1 MIGKRAILIV
11 LFSLL
16 LFTIPFNA
24 PVLGAELLS
33 YKPYSGALGY
43 DLVIKT
49 HALVETGSPSKYG
62 NIFRDH
68 EDIFTLSQR
77 VEETEEGLLDI
88 ATTVDKI
95 NFLPHGPTYG
105 AAYKREEI
113 EGNTQHVKIN
123 LLGRVTEADVL
134 PHIGSS
140 AFWRDGHDGP
150 PLDFYNVMI
159 MLNPRFPLAFLDVGE
174 SWEVEEQ
181 IELGL
186 AEALPVAGVMQLHY
200 ELEMTVEQKIKYTL
214 LDFVQKKGCR
224 CARVGFK
231 AEFTTDG
238 VLYDAHTGSY
248 MQGNGES
255 SGELY
260 FAPKEGILVS
270 ASMKHNSIERRSVD
284 GQVAFFL
291 TPEEMIRLYSYDQT
305 TIPVP
310 WRNERLVTFE
320 LVEGEVTNG
329 R

>member
-1 MIGKRAILIV
+1 MIGKRAILIA

-24 PVLGAELLS
+24 TVLGAEVLS
-33 YKPYSGALGY
+33 YKPYPGALRY
-43 DLVIKT
+43 DLAIKT
-49 HALVETGSPSKYG
+49 HAVADSGDADEYG

-113 EGNTQHVKIN
+113 EGNTQRVKIDPQ
-123 LLGRVTEADVL
+123 GMVTEANVL

-140 AFWRDGHDGP
+140 AFWRNGHDGP

-159 MLNPRFPLAFLDVGE
+159 LLNPRFPQGSVNVGE
-174 SWEVEEQ
+174 SWEVEEE

-186 AEALPVAGVMQLHY
+186 AETLPVAGVMQIHY
-200 ELEMTVEQKIKYTL
+200 ELEMTVEQNIKYTL
-214 LDFVQKKGCR
+214 LDFVDKKGYR
-224 CARVGFK
+224 CARIGFE
-231 AEFTTDG
+231 AEFRTDG

-248 MQGNGES
+248 VQGHGKS
-255 SGELY
+255 SGQLY

-270 ASMKHNSIERRSVD
+270 ASMKHDSIERRSVD
-284 GQVAFFL
+284 GQVTFYL
-291 TPEEMIRLYSYDQT
+291 TPEELIRLYSYDHT
-305 TIPVP
+305 TIPIP

-320 LVEGEVTNG
+320 LIAGGNK